1 MSQFYGDSIFWIEV
15 EKIVPNPFQPRR
27 EFDEARLKDLAE
39 SIRMYGILQPLVV
52 TRSEKST
59 PDGGLVVEYELIS
72 GERRL
77 RASKLA
83 GLAQVPAIIRQGAED
98 DKVKLEL
105 AIIENLQREDLNPVD
120 RARAFERLANEFG
133 FKHSQIAEK
142 VGKSREYVS
151 NSLRLLALPSD
162 ILDALTVGKISEGHA
177 RPLMMLVDRPE
188 EQSTLFREI
197 MLKKLTVRE
206 AEAIARRIAYDRVR
220 KKERM
225 FDPEIVEI
233 EEKLTE
239 ALGTRVQIE
248 KKDNG
253 GKIHID
259 FFTNQDLR
267 TLLDLMKASR
277 EGRVVVA
284 PVNAPLNTPAPAS
297 VVTPAATA
305 LTEVA
310 PAEVVALVESAAQTS
325 QTPVVDSN
333 STPAPIELPAPTQAP
348 ELPAAAVD
356 SQSHS
361 ENEVIA
367 ALTNATP
374 LGATPDTSI
383 STVTGQQGAATGSP
397 ADAAP
402 IDDRS
407 TEEKKEIE
415 EDPNLYSISSFT
427 I

>member
-52 TRSEKST
+52 TRSEKNT

-284 PVNAPLNTPAPAS
+284 PVNTPAPVATPEEVVAPIVHESPVESVPQPTQAS
-297 VVTPAATA
+297 VV
-305 LTEVA
+305 
-310 PAEVVALVESAAQTS
+310 
-325 QTPVVDSN
+325 DSV
-333 STPAPIELPAPTQAP
+333 STPAPIELSAPTPVP
-348 ELPAAAVD
+348 ELPVAD

-383 STVTGQQGAATGSP
+383 STITGQQGAATGSP